1 MRIFEPL
8 NKDTAN
14 TVPINSPTGANA
26 QATPLLFYV
35 VPDFV
40 SAAMRR
46 SKLNTVDISRFRALS
61 GVLTSEDF
69 ANWAIEVDWVNGLV
83 VQNIRVLEPC
93 VGLESYWQNVT
104 LDDRSYIQRE
114 ILPLTYFPQRKSDVH
129 TRLTETQGADNAMNS
144 VPYSFELMRDGI
156 ILHTKPGF
164 MSYIEKGD
172 IETHLTFTR
181 QLLSK
186 AYAQVPTY
194 EANRRFAKL
203 HRLYIQLLFS
213 QPT

>member
-14 TVPINSPTGANA
+14 TVPINTPVGANA

-40 SAAMRR
+40 SSAMRR

-104 LDDRSYIQRE
+104 LEDRSFIQRE

-129 TRLTETQGADNAMNS
+129 TRLTETQGTDGAMNAGIRQRF
-144 VPYSFELMRDGI
+144 VAQIVVNLPKQYASFYGVFDG
-156 ILHTKPGF
+156 
-164 MSYIEKGD
+164 
-172 IETHLTFTR
+172 
-181 QLLSK
+181 
-186 AYAQVPTY
+186 
-194 EANRRFAKL
+194 NRRHKKPLIKRQIAAEITSDFVSN
-203 HRLYIQLLFS
+203 RR
-213 QPT
+213 